1 MIDVELDQGYY
12 DRSLGAR
19 RNGHIH
25 LAAVADILG
34 GTEGEAGKLLAELL
48 AILGRTESN

>member
-1 MIDVELDQGYY
+1 MIYVELDQGYY
-12 DRSLGAR
+12 DGSLGAR

-25 LAAVADILG
+25 LAAVTDILD

-48 AILGRTESN
+48 AILDRTESD

>member
-12 DRSLGAR
+12 DRGLGAR
-19 RNGHIH
+19 RSAHIH
-25 LAAVADILG
+25 LADVTDIRG

-48 AILGRTESN
+48 AILDRTESD

>member
-1 MIDVELDQGYY
+1 MIDVELGQGYY

-25 LAAVADILG
+25 LAAVTDILD
-34 GTEGEAGKLLAELL
+34 
-48 AILGRTESN
+48 RTESD